1 MVGSGLFHIF
11 CQFSLLEKE
20 FFIMVKIEYFFF
32 TAQTS
37 KKVENNKRNSR
48 QKGIRK

>member
-1 MVGSGLFHIF
+1 
-11 CQFSLLEKE
+11 LEKE

-37 KKVENNKRNSR
+37 KKVENNKRNPG
-48 QKGIRK
+48 QKGIRNKGDKA